1 MTSSPL
7 PFPHASE
14 LGSVDVPGQ
23 SPWPVD
29 MSIETAHETVAAV
42 RLVGAKGWHLASWS
56 EKTGRWHVSGGP
68 ARATVTEALERVSA
82 LVAIGFF
89 DEISA

>member
-29 MSIETAHETVAAV
+29 MSIETAHETVAVV
-42 RLVGAKGWHLASWS
+42 RLVGVKGWHLASWS
-56 EKTGRWHVSGGP
+56 EKTGRWHGGP
-68 ARATVTEALERVSA
+68 PPPGPPPRAIPTAPLPPASA
-82 LVAIGFF
+82 STPAVCGW
-89 DEISA
+89 